1 MPLCSGQMWA
11 ECLGCLSRWV
21 EVRSETGLFTVDSSI
36 PGKFLGTNWCSIF
49 VKLIHGNSSTVS
61 TDCTSLSYRILREA
75 DTEWVSH
82 FCECSFWLTYK
93 WHYWQAVTATIG
105 LSCCTRCCFF
115 FLLSSLNY
123 EFYLFFSLPS
133 KRYRKYCTL
142 HFITESLLIVQFSL
156 LLERLLSLEESQ
168 PLFKVLLIS

>member
-1 MPLCSGQMWA
+1 MPLCPGQMWG
-11 ECLGCLSRWV
+11 ECLGCLSGWV

-36 PGKFLGTNWCSIF
+36 PRRFLGTNWCSIF
-49 VKLIHGNSSTVS
+49 VKWIHGNSSTVS

-105 LSCCTRCCFF
+105 LTV
-115 FLLSSLNY
+115 LLYLML
-123 EFYLFFSLPS
+123 LFFPPLLIKIMNFTYFSPS
-133 KRYRKYCTL
+133 HQREYCTL

-168 PLFKVLLIS
+168 ALFKVLLIS